1 MNQLLEKAF
10 RGKKVLVT
18 GHTGFK
24 GPWFLTML
32 HLMGAEVTGYAL
44 APETHPSLY
53 QLIGG
58 DRLCRSVIGD
68 LNDRENLKR
77 VLEESEPDFVIHMGA
92 QSLVRRSYREPV
104 ETFRTNITGTIHL
117 LDVLRFYEKPCQVVI
132 VTTDKVYAESATGIP
147 YREIDRIGGHDPYS
161 TSKACC
167 ELVTECYRL
176 SYFHPERIGQHGK
189 SIATARAGNVIGG
202 GDWCE
207 DRLIPD
213 IVRAM
218 SRNEPVRVRNPRSVR
233 PWQHVLEPLT
243 GYLMLAAQQTND
255 PCGLA
260 EAFNFGPDLQDT
272 LEVEQVVQL
281 ALKAWGSGRYFCD
294 SDPQAPYEAAL
305 LRLDSSKARSRLGW
319 KPRWNA
325 QTAILRTVQ
334 WYRQVLED
342 PSNALDYT
350 CRQIQEYFNTGS

>member
-1 MNQLLEKAF
+1 MNEHLEQAF
-10 RGKKVLVT
+10 RGKRVLVT

-24 GPWFLTML
+24 GPWLLAML
-32 HLMGAEVTGYAL
+32 HLFGAEVTGYAL
-44 APETHPSLY
+44 APTTQPSLY
-53 QLIGG
+53 QLIHG
-58 DRLCRSVIGD
+58 DQLCRSVIGD
-68 LNDRENLKR
+68 LGDREKLKQ
-77 VLEESEPDFVIHMGA
+77 VVDECKPNFVIHMGA
-92 QSLVRRSYREPV
+92 QSLVRRSYREPM
-104 ETFRTNITGTIHL
+104 ETFQSNIIGTIHL
-117 LDVLRFYEKPCQVVI
+117 LDVLRFYENPCQIVI
-132 VTTDKVYAESATGIP
+132 VTTDKVYAESGTGTP
-147 YREIDRIGGHDPYS
+147 YQETDRIGGHDPYS

-176 SYFHPERIGQHGK
+176 SYFHPQMLSQHGK

-218 SRNEPVRVRNPRSVR
+218 SRNEPVRIRNPRSVR

-243 GYLMLAAQQTND
+243 GYLMLAAHQMED
-255 PCGLA
+255 PVGSA
-260 EAFNFGPDLQDT
+260 EGFNFGPDLQDT

-281 ALKAWGSGRYFCD
+281 ALQAWGSGRYFCD
-294 SDPQAPYEAAL
+294 VDPQAPHEAAL

-325 QTAILRTVQ
+325 QTAILRTIQ
-334 WYRQVLED
+334 WYRHVLESPD
-342 PSNALDYT
+342 DALHYT
-350 CRQIQEYFNTGS
+350 TDQIQEYFNMGL